1 MLLPC
6 KYEEVAVPM
15 VEDLVLFF
23 GFGPF
28 ALDVFVVS
36 LFFSLPPLFF
46 FFSHPALTL
55 FLSLFLFFLLLPS
68 PAVHPLTGYL
78 RRFPSHSFSPPSHDQ
93 TDSASS
99 NFPFSLSLCQPPL
112 GPRIE
117 FQIFEGFG
125 THRRTGKPLLLFIS
139 ISALPS
145 L

>member
-1 MLLPC
+1 MRRLLSLWWRILF
-6 KYEEVAVPM
+6 YSL
-15 VEDLVLFF
+15 DLVLLLWMYLWSPSFF
-23 GFGPF
+23 
-28 ALDVFVVS
+28 
-36 LFFSLPPLFF
+36 LFPLFFF
-46 FFSHPALTL
+46 FFSHPAQTL

-68 PAVHPLTGYL
+68 PAVHPLTGSL